1 MRTLED
7 RDFDRPSRW
16 EARRDDEDLPVRTDD
31 NACPECDE
39 GVVISGSMCGLT
51 GHVPAGCSAGC
62 GWSV

>member
-7 RDFDRPSRW
+7 RDFDRPSRA
-16 EARRDDEDLPVRTDD
+16 EAMRDEIDLPVRTGD

-39 GVVISGSMCGLT
+39 GVVLTGRMCGQT

-62 GWSV
+62 GWTA